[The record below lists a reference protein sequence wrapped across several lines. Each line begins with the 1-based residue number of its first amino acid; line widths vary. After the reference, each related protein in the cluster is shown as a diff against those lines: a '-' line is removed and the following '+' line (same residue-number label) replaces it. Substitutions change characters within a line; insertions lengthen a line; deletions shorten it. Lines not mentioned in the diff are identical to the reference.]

1 MNPTSPASFP
11 HESLASAGPPRRR
24 WPYWV
29 GGVFLLLVLLVS
41 LALLLLDPWL
51 RTTLEKQ
58 VATQTQG
65 RYRLQIGELHT
76 SLWYR
81 SVQLRNIRLRPAQA
95 GSQWSQ
101 AKLPRLLADV
111 PVLRITGIGL
121 GALLRGSVV
130 PIDSV
135 VLAGARLRVL
145 ELPGKQ
151 PAGQPLHEQLP
162 KHLDGLRIGYL
173 GLLGWQVAYGPERL
187 PLASVRQASFT
198 AQDMLLTA
206 AGAADSQRVG
216 YAAAVAGQLTGAVGT
231 VAEHR
236 IRVGHAAY
244 CTRRQ
249 QVALDSVR
257 VWSLQNIQQQGAA
270 IRVQLVLPRLLVSGV
285 SSAELRRRH
294 LRLDSV
300 TLTRPWVTAALPLQP
315 PPPLHEVVAPVLNYL
330 EIAHLRVEQGQ
341 LRLTAIKPKPRIQDI
356 QLQAE
361 NILLTAAGAG
371 QARRIWYARSWT
383 VRTGR
388 VQSMVSAPVYWL
400 GIRSTEL
407 RTSTGLLRANGI
419 TIRPTMSPAAL
430 ARYKGHQ
437 TPHIT
442 VQAPGVQISGFDFAA
457 FSHHNALL
465 AQTVELSKLR
475 VLVAGDGR
483 FPLNPEPSMVT
494 QESLAKLP
502 MQLNLRRIMLT
513 NGYVATSYVGPKTG
527 ESGHVTFNRIGLT
540 LRNVTNNPRLMTR
553 ATPLLVEAS
562 GWLQNSW
569 YARATF
575 RIPVLDPSGAHS
587 GEGSFGPGSIT
598 LLNPVT
604 EPSRLVRFASGDV
617 RRATVQLRGN
627 RQGITG
633 TMRAEYS
640 NLKLTL
646 LSQQGG
652 ADQKTLTT
660 KIGSKLLNGILIR
673 DENPRGLGPDR
684 LKVGSMQSRRDLRVS
699 VLSLWRQGLVSGLL
713 NSIGVP
719 KKLAQSI
726 SEKP

>member
-1 MNPTSPASFP
+1 MV
-11 HESLASAGPPRRR
+11 SAGKTKRR

-29 GGVFLLLVLLVS
+29 GGVLLLVLLLLGV
-41 LALLLLDPWL
+41 ALQLLDPWL

-58 VATQTQG
+58 VATKSQG
-65 RYRLQIGELHT
+65 RYRLQIGELRT
-76 SLWYR
+76 SLWHR
-81 SVQLRNIRLRPAQA
+81 SASLRNIRLRPAVA
-95 GSQWSQ
+95 GPEWKNS
-101 AKLPRLLADV
+101 KLPRLLADM
-111 PVLRITGIGL
+111 PALRITGVGL
-121 GALLRGSVV
+121 GALVRGAVV

-145 ELPGKQ
+145 DLPGQ
-151 PAGQPLHEQLP
+151 AASGPPLHEQLP
-162 KHLDGLRIGYL
+162 KHLDGLRIGFL
-173 GLLGWQVAYGPERL
+173 GLLRWQLAYGPRPQ

-198 AQDMLLTA
+198 AHDILLSA
-206 AGAADSQRVG
+206 AGAADSQRVS
-216 YAAAVAGQLTGAVGT
+216 YAAALAGQLSGAVGT

-236 IRVGHAAY
+236 VRVSRAAY
-244 CTRRQ
+244 STQGQ
-249 QVALDSVR
+249 QLTVDSLR
-257 VWSLQNIQQQGAA
+257 VWSLRDIQQQGAV
-270 IRVQLVLPRLLVSGV
+270 IRVQLLLPRLLVSGV
-285 SSAELRRRH
+285 SSPELRRRQ

-300 TLTRPWVTAALPLQP
+300 VVTRPWVAAALPLQP
-315 PPPLHEVVAPVLNYL
+315 PPPVHELVASVCKYL
-330 EIAHLRVEQGQ
+330 AVDHLRVSGGQ
-341 LRLTAIKPKPRIQDI
+341 LRLTAIKPRPRIQDI

-361 NILLTAAGAG
+361 NLLLTAAGANE
-371 QARRIWYARSWT
+371 QSRIWYARSWAL
-383 VRTGR
+383 RTGR
-388 VQSMVSAPVYWL
+388 VQSTLSAPVYWL

-407 RTSTGLLRANGI
+407 RTSTGLVQVRGV

-442 VQAPGVQISGFDFAA
+442 VRAPSVQIAGFDFAA
-457 FSHHNALL
+457 FSHRHALG
-465 AQTVELSKLR
+465 ARAVELPRLR
-475 VLVAGDGR
+475 VLIAGDGR
-483 FPLNPEPSMVT
+483 FPLNPNPSLVT

-502 MQLNLRRIMLT
+502 VPLNVRRMEIT

-527 ESGHVTFNRIGLT
+527 ESGNVTFNRIHVT
-540 LRNVTNNPRLMTR
+540 LRNVTNDRRLMTS
-553 ATPLLVEAS
+553 ATPLVIEAN

-569 YARATF
+569 YAAATF
-575 RIPVLDPSGAHS
+575 RIPVFDPNGAHS
-587 GEGSFGPGSIT
+587 GEGTFGPASIT

-640 NLKLTL
+640 NLKMTL

-652 ADQKTLTT
+652 ADQKTLAT
-660 KIGSKLLNGILIR
+660 KIGSKLLNGIVIR
-673 DENPRGLGPDR
+673 DENPRGLGPDK

-699 VLSLWRQGLVSGLL
+699 VFSLWRQGLVSGLL
-713 NSIGVP
+713 NSIGAP
-719 KKLAQSI
+719 KKIAQSI